1 MQSVVCLTIAMLA
14 LWAPATEATPLPKV
28 PDIGHP
34 LRPQPGD
41 DALKPI
47 EPIRERA
54 AGTPDN
60 LDALAWFGVGE
71 LREGRGQFREAMEA
85 YRKAIALDPN
95 QVAVYRRLVPL
106 EFNLGENEEGI
117 EHALKLV
124 ELAPDD
130 ANLMQ
135 QLAQVLIAR
144 GRVADAASLLEKA
157 LLVKT
162 VGDRSPQFLAL
173 QRDLGV
179 LYIVMGQQDKAASAF
194 EKLWDGLQNPD
205 KYNLQDRQ
213 LRALLANPEATY
225 RQLGETFLAAKK
237 FDLATSAFEALAQAR
252 DGKSAGI
259 EFDLARIQFAAD
271 NPQQALDHLNRYI
284 EQKQTTDGVAVYA
297 LLKNVLEKLE
307 RGDEFIPTLEK
318 IAKEQP
324 QNSAVKIALA
334 EELAEQEKWAEATKL
349 YEEALRSEQEPTAL
363 IGLARATRAL
373 GEPEKLLDFLA
384 RATVAGATDEM
395 IVAELEAIAEDK
407 DLTEQVLQAERA
419 NLEKSPSAANFASGL
434 LAGKLAVASERLD
447 DARYFFN
454 VAVRIRPDRKDTLY
468 SELGIALLRAE
479 EWEDAITHFEQALE
493 ATSQDAQRLEILFRL
508 AQAREFHGETEKALE
523 AIEEALKIAPELP
536 LLLFQRAWI
545 HFHAKQFDEAET
557 QFLYVIEK
565 HPTDADIVRQSRMA
579 LSALYVQKGDSE
591 RGQKVLE
598 AVYAEDPDDVA
609 VCNDLGYLY
618 ADQGKNLE
626 QAEEM
631 IRKAVDAEPENPA
644 YLDSLGWVLYR
655 QERYEEAVGPLEKAV
670 KQPGGDDATLWDH
683 LGDVYDKLNRP
694 EDARKAWERALELA
708 RKGDASESGTLE
720 KLEKKLGRP

>member
-1 MQSVVCLTIAMLA
+1 MQTAACLTIAMLA
-14 LWAPATEATPLPKV
+14 LWAPIADGGTSPKV

-41 DALKPI
+41 DALKPL
-47 EPIRERA
+47 EPARGRA
-54 AGTPDN
+54 AGTSDN

-71 LREGRGQFREAMEA
+71 LREGRGQFREAVNA
-85 YRKAIALDPN
+85 YRKSIALDPN

-135 QLAQVLIAR
+135 QLAQVLVAR

-157 LLVKT
+157 MLVET

-179 LYIVMGQQDKAASAF
+179 LYVIMGQQDKAAEAF
-194 EKLWDGLQNPD
+194 EKLWDGLQDPP

-237 FDLATSAFEALAQAR
+237 FALATSAFEALAKTR
-252 DGKSAGI
+252 GGKPATL
-259 EFDLARIQFAAD
+259 EFDLARIQFASD
-271 NPQQALDHLNRYI
+271 NPEQALEHLNRYT
-284 EQKQTTDGVAVYA
+284 EQKQTTEGVAVYV
-297 LLKNVLEKLE
+297 LLKKVLEKLE
-307 RGDEFIPTLEK
+307 RGEEFTPTLEK
-318 IAKEQP
+318 IAREQP

-334 EELAEQEKWAEATKL
+334 DELGGQEKWAEAAAL

-363 IGLARATRAL
+363 MGLARATRAQ
-373 GEPEKLLDFLA
+373 GQAEKLLDYLA

-395 IVAELEAIAEDK
+395 IVTELDAIAENEE
-407 DLTEQVLQAERA
+407 LTEQVLQAERK
-419 NLEKSPSAANFASGL
+419 NLEKSPNAANFASGL
-434 LAGKLAVASERLD
+434 LAGKLAVAAERLE
-447 DARYFFN
+447 DARYFFD
-454 VAVRIRPDRKDTLY
+454 VAVRIRPDRKETLY

-479 EWEDAITHFEQALE
+479 EWEDAISYLEQALE
-493 ATSQDAQRLEILFRL
+493 AASQDGQRLEILFRL

-523 AIEEALKIAPELP
+523 TIEEALKIAPELP

-598 AVYAEDPDDVA
+598 DVYAENPDDIA

-626 QAEEM
+626 QAEGM
-631 IRKAVDAEPENPA
+631 IRKAVEAEPENPA
-644 YLDSLGWVLYR
+644 YLDSLGWVLY
-655 QERYEEAVGPLEKAV
+655 QQKRYDEAVGPLEKAV

-694 EDARKAWERALELA
+694 EDARKAWQRALELA
-708 RKGDASESGTLE
+708 RQGDASEADTLK
-720 KLEKKLGRP
+720 KLEKKLEHQ